1 MTQVKKKMK
10 WIWIYKF
17 TLILTPL
24 CDSKEDQNENI
35 FPITYRS
42 LQKQLASNLRWSTP
56 NKEHF
61 FLTFPACFSI
71 PIIFSNLNSN
81 CSNLLHMRNLQ
92 EQVKRAFCYQNLF
105 WPFTVWLNC
114 SYDLKNFTR
123 IFFCHSS
130 RSQQFW

>member
-24 CDSKEDQNENI
+24 CDSKEGQNENI

-61 FLTFPACFSI
+61 FLNRSI
-71 PIIFSNLNSN
+71 LKVFQESHNNLTKSPIWCLHSKLGDFVAFLENLNCISRI
-81 CSNLLHMRNLQ
+81 CLLMLWFQILKLNP
-92 EQVKRAFCYQNLF
+92 LF
-105 WPFTVWLNC
+105 LTKSLFV
-114 SYDLKNFTR
+114 
-123 IFFCHSS
+123 
-130 RSQQFW
+130 